1 MYQSLY
7 SPVWSRKCKLNYF
20 KKLNLIDQLYSEDVI
35 DLAKDILLIS
45 LQMVHFI
52 EVYGDFMFINFDLAP
67 GCNYIHD
74 PLVISPFYAVLR
86 WLFPWADSSESLYA
100 T

>member
-1 MYQSLY
+1 MTFI
-7 SPVWSRKCKLNYF
+7 VF
-20 KKLNLIDQLYSEDVI
+20 IVI

-67 GCNYIHD
+67 GCNYIHVLACASFVD
-74 PLVISPFYAVLR
+74 FFDRTSNLFYYLE
-86 WLFPWADSSESLYA
+86 LSEIIMLMTFPCTHYA
-100 T
+100 SNKI